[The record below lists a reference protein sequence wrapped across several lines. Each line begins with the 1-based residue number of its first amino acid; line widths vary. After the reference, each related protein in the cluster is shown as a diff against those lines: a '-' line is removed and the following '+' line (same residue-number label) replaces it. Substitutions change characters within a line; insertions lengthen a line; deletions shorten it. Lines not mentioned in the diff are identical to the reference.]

1 MPAKKKKQRHIRPKG
16 ASAKADE
23 GSGDEADAPTEN
35 AEPAPQGAALSV
47 LSCRSL
53 TLPQAEAAASES
65 PECPHLNSVRPS
77 PSSRPP
83 LSAAQAN
90 PERIKEVLKAGNALW
105 CTDCL
110 MSRPAEKGGKK
121 KKSAVPRKKKQ
132 QATPPLDP
140 DDVWICLTCGNP
152 GAPRSRRRRAI
163 DGLM

>member
-16 ASAKADE
+16 STAKADE

-35 AEPAPQGAALSV
+35 AEPAPQGAALSLRPPV
-47 LSCRSL
+47 ARLRTPKSRPQPPSLLSAPTS
-53 TLPQAEAAASES
+53 AAYVHH
-65 PECPHLNSVRPS
+65 PP
-77 PSSRPP
+77 SRPP

-152 GAPRSRRRRAI
+152 GAPRSRRRLSI
-163 DGLM
+163 HL